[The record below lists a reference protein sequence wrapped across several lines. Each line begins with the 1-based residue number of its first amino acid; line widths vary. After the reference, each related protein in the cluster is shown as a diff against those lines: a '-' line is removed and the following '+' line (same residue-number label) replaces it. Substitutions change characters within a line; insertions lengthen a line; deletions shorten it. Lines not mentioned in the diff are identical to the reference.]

1 MNWLKKFVFVFCVI
15 CAVGILLFGF
25 FFAAVLVSDF
35 IRLRPDVIC
44 GLMVVSSVVIATVR
58 MLIEAARDDGR

>member
-1 MNWLKKFVFVFCVI
+1 MTWLRIFTKCVLVI
-15 CAVGILLFGF
+15 ALAGLILLGF

-44 GLMVVSSVVIATVR
+44 GLMVVASVVIATVR
-58 MLIEAARDDGR
+58 VLIEAAKDE

>member
-1 MNWLKKFVFVFCVI
+1 MSWFKKFVFVFCVI

-44 GLMVVSSVVIATVR
+44 GLMVVGCLVIATV
-58 MLIEAARDDGR
+58 MVLWKVAKGGE

>member
-1 MNWLKKFVFVFCVI
+1 MSWFKKFVFVFCVI

-25 FFAAVLVSDF
+25 FFSAALLADF

-44 GLMVVSSVVIATVR
+44 GLMLLVAIAIATV
-58 MLIEAARDDGR
+58 MELWKVAKGGE

>member
-1 MNWLKKFVFVFCVI
+1 MSWFKKFVFVFCVI

-25 FFAAVLVSDF
+25 FFSAALLADF

-44 GLMVVSSVVIATVR
+44 GLMVVGCLVIATVR
-58 MLIEAARDDGR
+58 VLIEAAKDDGR